1 MGNFYKIL
9 DMQLDKIFMNLG
21 LAKSATELA
30 TLLLVLLVVSTI
42 FWLLIGRFRLHNFLI
57 NVYISY
63 AITLVLPK
71 EATTLLG
78 NFQVIFFIAVIAG
91 LTFLNKYLFDIH
103 QSGSGLAIWQVFIMS
118 ALEVLL
124 VLSIVI
130 ALLPVKEVLRYIS
143 KDALIY
149 FTMPWWKLAWMILPL
164 AFLVFIKKRER

>member
-1 MGNFYKIL
+1 
-9 DMQLDKIFMNLG
+9 MQLDKIFMNLG

-63 AITLVLPK
+63 AILLVLPK
-71 EATTLLG
+71 EAISLLA
-78 NFQVIFFIAVIAG
+78 NFQIVFFVGLIVI

-103 QSGSGLAIWQVFIMS
+103 QSGSGLAMWQVFIMS

-124 VLSIVI
+124 VLSIFVS
-130 ALLPVKEVLRYIS
+130 LLPAKEVLKYIS
-143 KDALIY
+143 KDSLIY
-149 FTMPWWKLAWMILPL
+149 FTMPWWRLAWMILPL
-164 AFLVFIKKRER
+164 AFLVFVKKRER